1 MRGLPFVK
9 DSGFFGGGILGF
21 CRVPRKGG
29 VEPCR
34 AIVAVQLKW
43 TLVAAAMLTFAFNQP
58 SVRGRSIMID
68 RQSHGAEPQMSSD
81 DLYLEEVFTDRR
93 VGTIQRLSP
102 VDSLGRPDPERP
114 VLYIGQTQILTAA
127 GALPLSFEIEAGNL
141 REATA
146 KFAEGAKA
154 ALQQTM
160 ERLEEMRREAASSII
175 VPDAG
180 GAAAQLGG
188 LGGMAGGGKIR
199 MP

>member
-1 MRGLPFVK
+1 M
-9 DSGFFGGGILGF
+9 S
-21 CRVPRKGG
+21 
-29 VEPCR
+29 
-34 AIVAVQLKW
+34 
-43 TLVAAAMLTFAFNQP
+43 
-58 SVRGRSIMID
+58 D
-68 RQSHGAEPQMSSD
+68 RQSRGAEPQMNAD

-102 VDSLGRPDPERP
+102 VDSQGRPDPGRP
-114 VLYIGQTQILTAA
+114 VLYVGQTQILTAA

-141 REATA
+141 QEAA
-146 KFAEGAKA
+146 VRFADGAKV

-160 ERLEEMRREAASSII
+160 DRLEDLRRDAASSII
-175 VPDAG
+175 VPEA